1 MAEPFP
7 GFLRWS
13 MPSVTIL
20 GDYLYV
26 DGGEVSRLIDGQVQ
40 EPPSTQVNSTLS
52 LSLKSSWT
60 NSTAKWTE
68 TSRAGVPKLVKTGF
82 WPDPRTKS
90 FYQWAGSMVYNA
102 IPPPNQLWRFAADGA
117 GRGSWAEVAVPDA
130 VGFGALVKPA
140 ACASAWGADRVG
152 YCVSG
157 WLDKATDTTGS
168 RRIGIPGM
176 VTLDM
181 ETTTFKNVSTDGLK
195 DRGIAIESHAQ
206 SVPFGPRANSSGL
219 LALFGGM
226 DYDSPQFSFSNLS
239 IYDPE
244 QGRWHWQTTTGSRP
258 TGRERFCHV
267 GAAGDN
273 GTYEIFLYGGIQA
286 DPKTTWDDVHILS
299 LPGFVFFKA
308 PESALSS
315 SRCDHA
321 CAADGRQMISVG
333 GAACSVGFP
342 KSLTEPDPWRQAL
355 GVYDMTDLEWKAGFD
370 GTRPAYRT
378 PQVVKDWY
386 AQGGQRAVS
395 WSSDAMQRL
404 FSPETRPDS
413 PPGTPLNTPGSA
425 DGQATPASGL
435 SAGAT
440 AGIAVGAVAG
450 ALIIAGLLA
459 FAFLRRRRRR
469 RRRLE
474 LASSTHSAKC
484 MAAACHEIQGAS
496 FYELQ
501 APTAELQCHT
511 IMPFEMP
518 GSSRPYYPRRKE
530 DPNNVFAG

>member
-20 GDYLYV
+20 DDYLYV
-26 DGGEVSRLIDGQVQ
+26 DGGEVSRLIDGKLQD
-40 EPPSTQVNSTLS
+40 PPSTQVNSTLS
-52 LSLKSSWT
+52 LSLKTSWT

-82 WPDPRTKS
+82 WPDPWTKS
-90 FYQWAGSMVYNA
+90 FYQWAGSMVYGA

-117 GRGSWAEVAVPDA
+117 GRGSWSQVAVPDA

-176 VTLDM
+176 VTFDM

-195 DRGIAIESHAQ
+195 DRGMAIESRAQ
-206 SVPFGPRANSSGL
+206 SVPFGPKANSRGL
-219 LALFGGM
+219 LVLFGGM
-226 DYDSPQFSFSNLS
+226 DYGSPQFSFSNLS

-273 GTYEIFLYGGIQA
+273 GTYEIFLYGGIQS
-286 DPKTTWDDVHILS
+286 DPKTTWDDVHVLS

-321 CAADGRQMISVG
+321 CTADGRQMISVG

-342 KSLTEPDPWRQAL
+342 QSLTEPDPWRQAL
-355 GVYDMTDLEWKAGFD
+355 GVYDMTDLEWKVGFD

-386 AQGGQRAVS
+386 AQGGQKAVS
-395 WSSDAMQRL
+395 WSSDAVQGL
-404 FSPETRPDS
+404 FSTGAWPDPPPGS
-413 PPGTPLNTPGSA
+413 PPARPNTPGSTA
-425 DGQATPASGL
+425 NQATPSSGL
-435 SAGAT
+435 STGAT
-440 AGIAVGAVAG
+440 AGIAAGVAAG
-450 ALIIAGLLA
+450 ALMIAGLLA
-459 FAFLRRRRRR
+459 FAFLRRRQRRR
-469 RRRLE
+469 GLE
-474 LASSTHSAKC
+474 LANSPTSSADSAKC
-484 MAAACHEIQGAS
+484 MAATCHEIQDGS
-496 FYELQ
+496 LYEMQ
-501 APTAELQCHT
+501 APTAELQCYD
-511 IMPFEMP
+511 MPFEMP
-518 GSSRPYYPRRKE
+518 GSGHPYHPR
-530 DPNNVFAG
+530 